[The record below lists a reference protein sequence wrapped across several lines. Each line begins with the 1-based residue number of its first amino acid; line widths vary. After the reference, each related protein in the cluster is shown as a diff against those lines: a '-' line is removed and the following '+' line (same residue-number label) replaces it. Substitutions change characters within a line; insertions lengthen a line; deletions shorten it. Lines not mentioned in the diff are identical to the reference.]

1 MVTAGFTGTALEANE
16 APGAFA
22 SVLAAGVVFGVT
34 ETDAVCLAAGV
45 AVVSL
50 GAPPARAAPE
60 MEAWEAGLLIEA
72 DDAPG
77 LLLDVA
83 ADGLV
88 CFGTAVVVLEAG
100 LEVVV
105 FVAALAT
112 CGVA

>member
-1 MVTAGFTGTALEANE
+1 
-16 APGAFA
+16 
-22 SVLAAGVVFGVT
+22 
-34 ETDAVCLAAGV
+34 
-45 AVVSL
+45 
-50 GAPPARAAPE
+50 